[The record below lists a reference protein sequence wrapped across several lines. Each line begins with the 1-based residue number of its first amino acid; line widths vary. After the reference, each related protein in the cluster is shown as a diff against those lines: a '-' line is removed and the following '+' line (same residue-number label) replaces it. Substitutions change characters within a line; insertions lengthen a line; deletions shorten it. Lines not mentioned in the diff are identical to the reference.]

1 MNPDIILGNLSSG
14 LNDLIKRAE
23 KHLVT
28 VCVAQ
33 SIASRSN
40 SHKQKVKR
48 AKNKAIHALK
58 SQSNTFE
65 KQFSNTTKG
74 KWVDSAMLAF
84 SNNKDQIDDI

>member
-33 SIASRSN
+33 STESKSK

-48 AKNKAIHALK
+48 TKTKVIHALK
-58 SQSNTFE
+58 SQSTTFE

-84 SNNKDQIDDI
+84 SNNKNQIDDI